1 MKKIYD
7 ETYTSGSQSSR
18 NIWYSDCLLHQDSEF
33 GSIANLSIVVQE
45 LIVDRIQSDI
55 EEKGKVTEINWYF
68 YDCITTEDANSDKVR
83 TSLMLNLKN
92 EIFIAHINIS
102 DYTFAIGFKNVQH
115 QIKLLEETL
124 NK

>member
-1 MKKIYD
+1 
-7 ETYTSGSQSSR
+7 
-18 NIWYSDCLLHQDSEF
+18 
-33 GSIANLSIVVQE
+33 
-45 LIVDRIQSDI
+45 
-55 EEKGKVTEINWYF
+55 
-68 YDCITTEDANSDKVR
+68 
-83 TSLMLNLKN
+83 MLNLKN